1 MFIQQIMVKPRRI
14 KTWKKLHEN
23 CKVLKTEGTIE
34 LFVPMNFYGLK
45 GTKVITSQEDEFYY
59 VLKIYEENK
68 NSKVG
73 TIILIG

>member
-1 MFIQQIMVKPRRI
+1 MVKPRRI

-23 CKVLKTEGTIE
+23 SKVLNTEGTIE

-73 TIILIG
+73 TIILIGW